1 MNDIRL
7 KIVENNKRLQSLLKN
22 KDNRQTLHKWLLTE
36 LAYTSNAIEGNTL
49 TRQET
54 ALVIEENITSGSKPI
69 NDYLEARNHA
79 KAFEFIY
86 QAAQDNI
93 PIDEAFVLNIHKIIL
108 SGIDEVNAGFYRAVR
123 VRISGSQTVLPNPL
137 KVPDLMA
144 DFAKW
149 LVNPSEDTL
158 THAIEAHYRLVSIH
172 PFVDGNGR
180 TARLLLNALLMR
192 FGFSPVIIRSIDR
205 KRYLTTLETYQTKG
219 NKEPYY
225 QFMLSA
231 LNRSLKMMADLLD
244 VATPDITPDM
254 LTIGKFAQL
263 VGIPVSTIRYWMK
276 EGKLRPQAFR
286 ASGYALFSPEQKAEA
301 VRLLSD

>member
-1 MNDIRL
+1 MEDIRL
-7 KIVENNKRLQSLLKN
+7 KIKENNKRLQALLTN
-22 KDNRQTLHKWLLTE
+22 KDNRETLHKWLMTE

-79 KAFEFIY
+79 KAFDFIY
-86 QAAQDNI
+86 QETQKNT
-93 PIDEAFVLNIHKIIL
+93 PINEAFILNIHKIIL
-108 SGIDEVNAGFYRAVR
+108 SGIDDVNAGFYRSVR

-137 KVPDLMA
+137 KVPELMA
-144 DFAKW
+144 DFANW
-149 LVNPSEDTL
+149 LVKPSEDVL

-192 FGFSPVIIRSIDR
+192 FGFAPIIIRSIDR
-205 KRYLTTLETYQTKG
+205 KRYLNTLETYQTKG
-219 NKEPYY
+219 NKEPYE

-231 LNRSLKMMADLLD
+231 LNRSLKMIVDLLD
-244 VATPDITPDM
+244 VETPDITPDLM
-254 LTIGKFAQL
+254 TIAKFANL
-263 VGIPVSTIRYWMK
+263 VGLPVSTIRYWMK
-276 EGKLRPQAFR
+276 EGKLRPRAFT

-301 VRLLSD
+301 NKLK

>member
-1 MNDIRL
+1 MEEIRL
-7 KIVENNKRLQSLLKN
+7 KIQENNKRLQALLKN

-79 KAFEFIY
+79 KAFDFIY
-86 QAAQDNI
+86 QTAQDNVL
-93 PIDEAFVLNIHKIIL
+93 IDEAFVLNIHKIIL
-108 SGIDEVNAGFYRAVR
+108 SGIDDVNAGFYRAVR

-149 LVNPSEDTL
+149 LVKPSEDSL

-192 FGFSPVIIRSIDR
+192 FGFAPIIIRSIDR

-219 NKEPYY
+219 NREPYY

-263 VGIPVSTIRYWMK
+263 VGVPVSTIRYWMK
-276 EGKLRPQAFR
+276 EGKLRPQAFS
-286 ASGYALFSPEQKAEA
+286 ASGYALFSPEQKSEA
-301 VRLLSD
+301 QKLK